1 MNKNETT
8 NSGETQDH
16 ETDEARREALKKMG
30 RFGAYTAPAM
40 MAMLSSSKT
49 LAQVPS
55 GGPR

>member
-1 MNKNETT
+1 MNKKEIE
-8 NSGETQDH
+8 NSGEAQH
-16 ETDEARREALKKMG
+16 QETDEARREALKKMG

-40 MAMLSSSKT
+40 MAMFSSGKT